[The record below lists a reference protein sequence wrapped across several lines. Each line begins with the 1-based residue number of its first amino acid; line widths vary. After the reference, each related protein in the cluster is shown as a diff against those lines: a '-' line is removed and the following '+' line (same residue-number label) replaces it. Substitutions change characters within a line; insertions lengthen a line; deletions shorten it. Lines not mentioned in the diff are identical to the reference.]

1 MFKDLPEGQT
11 NYCEACEAKGNGGL
25 RHTCGIEANYK
36 KVGNRIFCIK
46 HGRNNKIT
54 CDICRECFTSNCR
67 TDALRALGLD
77 NPLKDGGIN
86 DTRTDIKTRVKDW
99 EYVYD
104 NNICERLL
112 NEDNPQYVLG
122 WNACRYLSKDFI
134 QKLLNK
140 QAEEHQRVLE
150 ESKKMSYEQGYKQGA
165 EIRLGKNYDCIC
177 KYPKPNG
184 TNITGKFE
192 GHYQECK
199 NCEGRVWG

>member
-1 MFKDLPEGQT
+1 M
-11 NYCEACEAKGNGGL
+11 
-25 RHTCGIEANYK
+25 
-36 KVGNRIFCIK
+36 
-46 HGRNNKIT
+46 NKT
-54 CDICRECFTSNCR
+54 KSNQE
-67 TDALRALGLD
+67 DVA
-77 NPLKDGGIN
+77 P
-86 DTRTDIKTRVKDW
+86 IKTRVKDW
-99 EYVYD
+99 EYIYD

-140 QAEEHQRVLE
+140 QAEEYQRVLE
-150 ESKKMSYEQGYKQGA
+150 ESKKMSYEQGYKQGS
-165 EIRLGKNYDCIC
+165 EIRLGKNHDCIC

-192 GHYQECK
+192 GHYQTCK

>member
-1 MFKDLPEGQT
+1 MFKDTKEGQT
-11 NYCEACEAKGNGGL
+11 NYCEACEAHGTGGL
-25 RHTCGIEANYK
+25 KHTCGIEANYK

-46 HGRNNKIT
+46 HGQNNDIT

-140 QAEEHQRVLE
+140 QAEEYQRVLE

-165 EIRLGKNYDCIC
+165 EIRLGKNHDCFC

-192 GHYQECK
+192 GHYQTCK

>member
-1 MFKDLPEGQT
+1 MFKDTKEGQT
-11 NYCEACEAKGNGGL
+11 HFCEACEAHGTGGL
-25 RHTCGIEANYK
+25 RHTCGILQ
-36 KVGNRIFCIK
+36 
-46 HGRNNKIT
+46 IT
-54 CDICRECFTSNCR
+54 
-67 TDALRALGLD
+67 
-77 NPLKDGGIN
+77 
-86 DTRTDIKTRVKDW
+86 DW

-165 EIRLGKNYDCIC
+165 KIRLGKNHDCIC

-192 GHYQECK
+192 GHYQTCK